1 MALIKWNNKDLESPS
16 RNFMDGFFG
25 RNISDFVDDFAG
37 TVPSVNI
44 QETKD
49 EVKLDVAAPGIRK
62 EDFKVT
68 LENDYLTISA
78 EKQNEVENK
87 DENYNRKE
95 FSYESFQRSFY
106 LPENMV
112 MADKIDAKYTDGILH
127 LTIPK
132 SEQAKAK
139 EPKRIEVS

>member
-49 EVKLDVAAPGIRK
+49 EVKLDVAAPGMRK
-62 EDFKVT
+62 EDF
-68 LENDYLTISA
+68 LSN
-78 EKQNEVENK
+78 
-87 DENYNRKE
+87 
-95 FSYESFQRSFY
+95 
-106 LPENMV
+106 PENNCHFSR
-112 MADKIDAKYTDGILH
+112 KTK
-127 LTIPK
+127 
-132 SEQAKAK
+132 
-139 EPKRIEVS
+139 